1 MSKRE
6 IHTCSPG
13 PRRAPTNDLVDK
25 LLFVGGDEIDQLT
38 RDEFIQQT
46 EYERGYCLR
55 GEGPIHALYETV
67 RAINDAQARE
77 RRYPTQEEIALVTGI
92 RRRTF
97 VMFEEQLRAAGDP
110 GADPE
115 LAAS

>member
-77 RRYPTQEEIALVTGI
+77 RWYPTQEEIALVTGI

-110 GADPE
+110 GADPG